1 MRMKGNFGFIHEKI
15 EIKVLILFILRRL
28 AEPIAFDELAELT
41 MCDDGISYFVFAD
54 CVAELVK
61 TEHVKLEDNMYSV
74 TEKGERN
81 GWITENSLPYSVR
94 TKAEDSA
101 SALRA
106 AQNRNAMI
114 RTSHSDNPEGGC
126 TVKLSLS
133 DGVGDILSLEL
144 FSANERQSRDLEN
157 GFRKNAEGI
166 YHAIIE
172 MILG

>member
-28 AEPIAFDELAELT
+28 AEPIAFNELAELT

-61 TEHVKLEDNMYSV
+61 TEHIKLEDNMYSV

>member
-1 MRMKGNFGFIHEKI
+1 MKGNFGFIHEKI

-28 AEPIAFDELAELT
+28 AEPIMFEELAELT

-61 TEHVKLEDNMYSV
+61 TEHVRLEGNMYSV

-106 AQNRNAMI
+106 AQNRDAMI
-114 RTSHSDNPEGGC
+114 RTAHSDNPEGGC

-133 DGVGDILSLEL
+133 DGVGDILSMEL

-157 GFRKNAEGI
+157 GFRKNAEEI
-166 YHAIIE
+166 YHAIIGL
-172 MILG
+172 ILG